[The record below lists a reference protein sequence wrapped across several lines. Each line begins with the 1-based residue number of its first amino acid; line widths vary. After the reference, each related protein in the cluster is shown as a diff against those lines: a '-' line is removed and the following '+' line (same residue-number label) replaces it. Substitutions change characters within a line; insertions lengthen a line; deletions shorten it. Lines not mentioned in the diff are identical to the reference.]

1 MNGGSGRP
9 ENGNK
14 LKKKEEEEVGKKSF
28 GRKMKD
34 KLTGS
39 THEERVKQREIQKQ
53 IVSSILNL
61 LLGLSGGDGNVG

>member
-1 MNGGSGRP
+1 LR
-9 ENGNK
+9 
-14 LKKKEEEEVGKKSF
+14 KEEPKDGKKSF

-53 IVSSILNL
+53 IVSPFPRERELECGMRTN
-61 LLGLSGGDGNVG
+61 DRFDM